1 MRKSIVALASLSFI
15 ACTKIN
21 KPTPPMDET
30 YTTGVF
36 VSNEGVFGSGE
47 STLSH
52 ISYNPQGVTPTAF
65 ANKNGYTLGDI
76 FQSMTEHNGNL
87 YMVINNSSAIEVAD
101 ARTLKSKGQITGI
114 TSPRYM
120 VTDGNLGF
128 VSDWADDAVKVVD
141 LISNT
146 VTSSIPVGVDPEGM
160 FVHNGMLYV
169 ANSGGSIYPPAP
181 DSTMSVIEIAT
192 LTEKQK
198 VVLDLG
204 PHSIQLDANGMIWVV
219 CSGLSDFSDPSRD
232 SEGSLV
238 KVNPT
243 TFATDNFIIS
253 DLSVHPARLTTN
265 GAMDKMFFTGNLY
278 GGSMYAMDI
287 TASMAPTAPMINE
300 NFYGLGVHPTT
311 SEIYRGYSPAF
322 DQNGF
327 VYRYDQIGTLID
339 STSVG
344 IGPNS
349 FLFID

>member
-1 MRKSIVALASLSFI
+1 MMALAALSLF
-15 ACTKIN
+15 ACTKEN
-21 KPTPPMDET
+21 DPAPPVEKT

-52 ISYNPQGVTPTAF
+52 INHNPQEVTSTAF
-65 ANKNGYTLGDI
+65 FDKNGYTLGDI
-76 FQSMTEHNGNL
+76 FQSMTAHNGNL
-87 YMVINNSSAIEVAD
+87 YMVINNSSVIEIAD
-101 ARTLKSKGQITGI
+101 ANTLESKGQITGI
-114 TSPRYM
+114 VSPRYM

-141 LISNT
+141 LASNT
-146 VTSSIPVGVDPEGM
+146 VTGSIPVGGDPEGM

-169 ANSGGSIYPPAP
+169 ANSGGSVYPPAP

-204 PHSIQLDANGMIWVV
+204 PHSMQLDANGMIWVV
-219 CSGLSDFSDPSRD
+219 CSGLSDFADPLRD
-232 SEGSLV
+232 KEGSLV
-238 KVNPT
+238 KVNTSTYT
-243 TFATDNFIIS
+243 TESYVIS
-253 DLSVHPARLTTN
+253 DLSIHPARLNTN
-265 GAMDKMFFTGNLY
+265 GAMDKMYYTSNIY
-278 GGSMYAMDI
+278 GGAVYAMDI
-287 TASMAPTAPMINE
+287 AAAQVPSAPLINE

-311 SEIYRGYSPAF
+311 GNIYRGFSPAF

-327 VYRYDQIGTLID
+327 VFRYDESGNLLD
-339 STSVG
+339 SNEVG
-344 IGPNS
+344 IGPNG